1 MHFYSL
7 NWLAIIAATIS
18 TMAVGFLW
26 YSPIL
31 FAKPWMKLMGIECDT
46 PEAKAKM
53 QKEAGPM
60 YGQAMVASLISATFL
75 ALVLTRM
82 LVPSSDI
89 VRGLKI
95 SFGIWLGFVATVQF
109 TNALFTKKPMK
120 LFLIDTGYQLAC
132 YLIMGTILTLW
143 Q

>member
-1 MHFYSL
+1 
-7 NWLAIIAATIS
+7 
-18 TMAVGFLW
+18 
-26 YSPIL
+26 
-31 FAKPWMKLMGIECDT
+31 MK
-46 PEAKAKM
+46 A
-53 QKEAGPM
+53 EAGPM
-60 YGQAMVASLISATFL
+60 YGQAMVASLISAIVL

-109 TNALFTKKPMK
+109 TNALFGKKPMK
-120 LFLIDTGYQLAC
+120 LFMIDTGYQLAC
-132 YLIMGTILTLW
+132 YLVMGVIITLW

>member
-26 YSPIL
+26 YSPVM
-31 FAKPWMKLMGIECDT
+31 FAKPWTILMGYDPNDKEKMDKM
-46 PEAKAKM
+46 KA
-53 QKEAGPM
+53 EAGPM